1 MAIGIRGIRIETVS
15 LSPSGSG
22 PSGNLELQGTYSL
35 ISTADKVLATQQVNG
50 YGGIKLNPSPSTVKA
65 LDAFLAAF
73 KSDMNALLGLEGA
86 E

>member
-1 MAIGIRGIRIETVS
+1 MAIGIRGIRIETAS
-15 LSPSGSG
+15 LSPTGSG
-22 PSGNLELQGTYSL
+22 TFEIQGTYSL

-50 YGGIKLNPSPSTVKA
+50 YGGIKLNPSPSTMKA
-65 LDAFLAAF
+65 LDAFLSAF